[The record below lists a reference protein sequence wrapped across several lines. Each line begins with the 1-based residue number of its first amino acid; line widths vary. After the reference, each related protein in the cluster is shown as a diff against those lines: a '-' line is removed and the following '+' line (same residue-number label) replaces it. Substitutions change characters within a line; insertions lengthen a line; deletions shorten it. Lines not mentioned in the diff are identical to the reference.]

1 LTPSGR
7 STNARE
13 EKEKTMNR
21 SSRSFAHAVVFGLVG
36 AASIVQATALAT
48 ADEPTGVR
56 TYKPLAGI
64 SLAIGSKRMAGY
76 FEAGSGECTLTLMV
90 ADGMVGDELPIYSPV
105 RLIQT
110 IAPGATASVDTQEG
124 KSLEF
129 GCKPRATAMTVRVL
143 DVLAIY
149 KPAR

>member
-1 LTPSGR
+1 MTW
-7 STNARE
+7 
-13 EKEKTMNR
+13 

-48 ADEPTGVR
+48 ADESTGVR
-56 TYKPLAGI
+56 TVKPLAGI
-64 SLAIGSKRMAGY
+64 SLAVGSKRMVGY
-76 FEAGSGECTLTLMV
+76 FEANSGECALTVLV
-90 ADGMVGDELPIYSPV
+90 APGMVGDDLPSYSPV

-110 IAPGATASVDTQEG
+110 IAPGQTATVDTPEG

-143 DVLAIY
+143 DLLAIY
-149 KPAR
+149 KPTK